1 MVDGGSTDG
10 SVAILERWSDRL
22 SYWTSAPDGGQYDA
36 INRGFAR
43 TTGDVMGWL
52 NADDHHLP
60 WTLSLVGEMFERF
73 PEIDWLTTQYPL
85 TVDES
90 GRAVQTGYGGG
101 FNADAFRRG
110 GNLPGRGWFAT
121 GFVQQE
127 STFWRRSL
135 WEKAGGR
142 VDASLK
148 LAGDFELWCRFFDH
162 APLYAVAAPL
172 AAFRRHPGRRPRHA
186 SRPTSTRRRT
196 CCAVAASARTGRSK
210 ARCGGRSGPASA
222 AGRWC
227 GCHAGRGA
235 CCRRCAS
242 SARLPSARGRNPGG
256 RPPTTWSER
265 SPYARVRSLS
275 GLPMRVTADAP
286 ATIAVAQK
294 RHPRWDPKRCAR

>member
-1 MVDGGSTDG
+1 
-10 SVAILERWSDRL
+10 
-22 SYWTSAPDGGQYDA
+22 
-36 INRGFAR
+36 
-43 TTGDVMGWL
+43 MGWL

-60 WTLSLVGEMFERF
+60 WTLSLVDEMFERF

-135 WEKAGGR
+135 WEKAGAR

-172 AAFRRHPGRRPRHA
+172 AAFRRHPGQKTATRFQA
-186 SRPTSTRRRT
+186 YLDEAEDVLRRRGFRPYGRVESALRRAVWT
-196 CCAVAASARTGRSK
+196 CF
-210 ARCGGRSGPASA
+210 
-222 AGRWC
+222 
-227 GCHAGRGA
+227 
-235 CCRRCAS
+235 
-242 SARLPSARGRNPGG
+242 GG
-256 RPPTTWSER
+256 RPLVRMPR
-265 SPYARVRSLS
+265 GPARLLQALRIIRPAPVCSWKESWR
-275 GLPMRVTADAP
+275 TATDY
-286 ATIAVAQK
+286 VV
-294 RHPRWDPKRCAR
+294 